1 MEEISL
7 KFDFHGLEYIVI
19 FPTKKRALKSD
30 FGWRSYAFSSDV
42 TAGPMFGKFPYVYA
56 VGYHQSIPRKF
67 ILALRTKEIAISV
80 IFWIPQVPNGD
91 QRAWKIAKTNAITHG
106 RRITHGKD

>member
-7 KFDFHGLEYIVI
+7 KFDFHGLKYVVI

-67 ILALRTKEIAISV
+67 ILATLSQNDKKNCRFGNFLDTSGPERWPTSMK
-80 IFWIPQVPNGD
+80 N
-91 QRAWKIAKTNAITHG
+91 R
-106 RRITHGKD
+106 

>member
-7 KFDFHGLEYIVI
+7 KFDFHGLEYVVI

-67 ILALRTKEIAISV
+67 ILAT
-80 IFWIPQVPNGD
+80 
-91 QRAWKIAKTNAITHG
+91 TN
-106 RRITHGKD
+106 RNDKKKLSFR